1 VNSTILKIFNMDI
14 MFVARKK
21 RKENIAEF
29 ILYMFQ
35 VEDLIRAF
43 NLDMEL
49 IKTNI
54 ISKYDVN
61 DSQRTE
67 ITGWY
72 ENLVKMMEK
81 EGTRYSGHLQFLN
94 NHINDLN
101 ELHLKIL
108 QEETSPEYSSSYK
121 RNIGLINEF
130 RLKGNVA
137 DSDITTCIN
146 AVYGYLL
153 LKIQKK
159 EVSAATEDAIR
170 SFANLL
176 GLLSELF
183 KEYEKGNLEL

>member
-1 VNSTILKIFNMDI
+1 MEI
-14 MFVARKK
+14 MFVAREK
-21 RKENIAEF
+21 RKENIAEY

-49 IKTNI
+49 VKTNI
-54 ISKYDVN
+54 ISKYKVN
-61 DSQRTE
+61 ESQFVE
-67 ITGWY
+67 ITDWY
-72 ENLVKMMEK
+72 SNLVLMMEK
-81 EGTRYSGHLQFLN
+81 EGIRYSGHLQFLN
-94 NHINDLN
+94 NHINELT
-101 ELHLKIL
+101 ELHLKVL
-108 QEETSPEYSSSYK
+108 QEETSPEYTSAFK
-121 RNIGLINEF
+121 NNVGLINEF

-170 SFANLL
+170 QFAGLL
-176 GLLSELF
+176 GLLSDLF

>member
-1 VNSTILKIFNMDI
+1 MDS

-43 NLDMEL
+43 QLDMEL

-54 ISKYDVN
+54 ISKYDVS
-61 DSQRTE
+61 DSQLAE

-72 ENLVKMMEK
+72 SNLVLMMEK
-81 EGTRYSGHLQFLN
+81 EGIRYSGHLQFLN
-94 NHINDLN
+94 NHINELN

-108 QEETSPEYSSSYK
+108 QEGTSEYSSAFKSI
-121 RNIGLINEF
+121 IGLINEF

-137 DSDITTCIN
+137 DNDITTCIN
-146 AVYGYLL
+146 GVYGYLL

-170 SFANLL
+170 RFANLL